1 MPYSTAKFEALSREA
16 IVAASEANDVYLE
29 IIIRNFVGWEEFH
42 RGRITKASEA
52 ADELMAVGRRMND
65 RRLLGLAMQLQAW
78 KALTSDDYEGALGFA
93 EIGMLCAC
101 APFDREAAKN
111 AYVAALVFLRRPEA
125 FQKLQ
130 DSMEQ
135 CKINSWCYL
144 LAGGDGAYGVAL
156 AMRGE
161 IGAAIRWL
169 AEAISRREQE
179 GYRSAADWYRMFLC
193 EIYLEVIS
201 SKEKPSATVLFRNA
215 RTLASIIFWGSK
227 AHLNAC
233 SAHSAKPPIG
243 PKWASHR
250 PMRDDP
256 RPALQGQRE
265 ARARP

>member
-1 MPYSTAKFEALSREA
+1 LLRSACSVRA
-16 IVAASEANDVYLE
+16 
-29 IIIRNFVGWEEFH
+29 H
-42 RGRITKASEA
+42 RSIARLPKTH
-52 ADELMAVGRRMND
+52 MW
-65 RRLLGLAMQLQAW
+65 RRLSSSGDR
-78 KALTSDDYEGALGFA
+78 K
-93 EIGMLCAC
+93 
-101 APFDREAAKN
+101 PFR
-111 AYVAALVFLRRPEA
+111 
-125 FQKLQ
+125 KLQ

-135 CKINSWCYL
+135 CTINSWCYL